1 MKLDEIT
8 FQWLVI
14 FSLLGS
20 LSTVT
25 PASAQPIT
33 PAADGTNTVVT
44 PEGDRLD
51 ISGGSLSQDG
61 ANLFHSF
68 QQFGLSQGQIANF
81 LSNPEIRN
89 ILGRVVGGDA
99 SYINGLIQITGGNS
113 NLFLMNPAGILFGAN
128 AQLNV
133 MGDFTATTATGI
145 GLGDAW
151 FNGFGNNNYAAL
163 VGTPSAFNFSVSQP
177 GSIVNL
183 GDLSLQPGQNLTL
196 LGGNVLNS
204 GTLSSPGGT
213 ITLAAVP
220 GESLVRISQAGHL
233 LSLEVRSPESTPTS
247 LMPVSLPELLTGGGT
262 THANQVLVNPDG
274 TISLTSSGPAV
285 PMTGGTAIASGTLDV
300 SGETGGTVQVLGE
313 NVGAIAGEINASGT
327 QGGGTILL
335 GGEYQG
341 QGPIPN
347 ALYTFV
353 SSDSTLNADAGTIG
367 DGGRVILWADD
378 TTRFYGNITARG
390 GAERGDGGFVEV
402 SGKQDLIFRGNV
414 NLSAP
419 QGNLGNLLLDPE
431 NIIIKNGAGAAND
444 NELADAQI
452 FAADGT
458 GTFTI
463 SEQALETIN
472 GNANITLEAT
482 NDITIENLND
492 NLLTF
497 KGGFGAI
504 RFTADADNNGLGSFI
519 MNQGDSLITNGRA
532 LTISG
537 VNIIT
542 GAIQTGH
549 WQNPAGNVTLT
560 AQNSI
565 NISGINTS
573 SPSSNAGNVLIN
585 ANNGHIQTGNI
596 ESRGAYY
603 GGLISISAMGNLS
616 TGSLNSSGNIAGGN
630 INLSTLDANSG
641 HIQTG
646 DIESLGNSG
655 GAIGISALGNMSI
668 GSLNASGNMAGG
680 NINLTSSGM
689 LQSGIIRSEALAGT
703 GGDITL
709 TATENIIPLSIS
721 SSGEN
726 GGGNIGITS
735 SEGGIYAHSAVLS
748 SGSNSGDGGEIILQA
763 EGDIVT
769 RHIMG
774 WTFGDTSKKGGN
786 ISITSN
792 TGAIDTTAGGTLS
805 GEAVIDPAAAILDV
819 ADIFLEA
826 LDNVDIYATN
836 VTGHNITLSA
846 PNGIKT
852 GHVISFGTG
861 DAGHVNLNSTL
872 GNIATNVIF
881 SASEQTTGGNITL
894 TAPQGNISTN
904 HLASYA
910 PLQGG
915 EIHITSG
922 GTFNIGA
929 ATINSFS
936 PIGTAGDVTIAVEN
950 SLTLGGD
957 NLRSAIRSE
966 GYTQGGNLTLTNN
979 SGAFTVGGY
988 LDTFSDN
995 GIAGNVNLTSEGN
1008 VLINGIRSQGEFQGG
1023 QITMTSHQG
1032 EIDASQRVLISRA
1045 VSGNAGSVTLQA
1057 EGNILTGLIQSW
1069 TYGDATT
1076 QGGNISITSN
1086 SGAINTTG
1094 GGTLWA
1100 EASISPTQPIAE
1112 IANTFLSSLANLDA
1126 YAING
1131 TGGNIALNAPQGVT
1145 TSHISSFGRA
1155 NSGHVNVSSTL
1166 GDINTNVIFSV
1177 SDNGHGG
1184 NITLNAP
1191 QGAITTSHLASY
1203 AALQGGTINI
1213 TSGSQFNI
1221 NGATINSYATTG
1233 AAGDVTI
1240 TQQESLTLGGDAD
1253 RIAIWSQGNTA
1264 GGNITLTSHDGAI
1277 ASEGSLESFSSNGT
1291 AGNVTLNGNGNIT
1304 PKGIRSEGAQ
1314 QGGSIT
1320 ITSGNGTIDSSNGGL
1335 NSYSSAGTAG
1345 DVNLTASG
1353 DITTS
1358 TIRSEGYTQG
1368 GNIGITS
1375 NAGAIATADSLN
1387 SFSETGTAGTV
1398 NLSANHNITTQ
1409 EIRSEGAQ
1417 RGGSITLNSTTGTID
1432 SSNGGLNSYSSAGT
1446 AGDVNLTASGDVTT
1460 STIRSEGYTQGGNIG
1475 ITSNAGAIATEGSL
1489 NSFSETGTAG
1499 TVSLSAPQN
1508 NITPSNIRSEG
1519 PQAGGSIQIHT
1530 GGTLDLSG
1538 VTLNSYSSSGTA
1550 GDVTISAQQSINL
1563 GGDASNSAIRS
1574 EGHTQGGNISIT
1586 SDTGAIAA
1594 GGSLDSFSAN
1604 GTAGN
1609 VTLNGN
1615 GNITPNGI
1623 RSEGAQQGGSITITS
1638 SNGTID
1644 SSNGGLNSYS
1654 SAGTAG
1660 EVNLTA
1666 SGDVT
1671 TSTIRSEGYTQGG
1684 QITITSNTG
1693 AIATEGSLNS
1703 FSETGTA
1710 GNVNLSALQNNVTAS
1725 NIRSEGQQGGG
1736 SINIQT
1742 GGTLDL
1748 SAATLNSYSSNGTA
1762 GDVTLSAEQNINL
1775 GGDESNSAIRSEG
1788 NTQGGT
1794 ITLTSNTGAI
1804 AAGGSLDSFSS
1815 QGTAGNVTLSAHG
1828 DITPNGI
1835 RSEGAQQ
1842 GGSITLESTTGTLD
1856 TRNGGLNS
1864 YSSAGTAGDVNLTA
1878 PGNVTTSTIRSEGY
1892 TQGGNIAI
1900 TSDSG
1905 AIATEGSLNSFSETG
1920 TAGTV
1925 NLSAYHNI
1933 TPNGIRSEGAQQGG
1947 SITLESTTGTLDTR
1961 NGGLNSYSSAGTA
1974 GDVNLTAPG
1983 NVTTSTIRSEG
1994 YTQGGNI
2001 AITSD
2006 SGAIATEGSLN
2017 SFSET
2022 GTAGTVNLSANQNI
2036 TTNGI
2041 RSEGAQQGG
2050 NITLESTTGGVDASG
2065 GNLDSYSSD
2074 GNAGQITIT
2083 AEGDIKTGFIRSFTL
2098 DDASTS
2104 LGGEISLIS
2113 RSGAIN
2119 TTVGDLSGEAE
2130 IALDADVSSEEV
2142 ANAFQHDQANI
2153 NAYSANGTAGNITLN
2168 ANNQITTSHISS
2180 YAGEGSGNVT
2190 LGNNIG
2196 DITTGVIF
2204 SSTRNGDGGAI
2215 AIQAPD
2221 GNININHIAT
2231 YSTNGTGGE
2240 VNLSAS
2246 GSVTLNNIASFGN
2259 LESGD
2264 VSITSDAG
2272 TITTGAIQTLA
2283 PSGTSGNITLNTFST
2298 SGNIQTAELRS
2309 SGAEGAGDITVIAE
2323 DGSVISGDIES
2334 ISENG
2339 DSGDI
2344 TVEGSGDVETG
2355 DIRSEGGQN
2364 SGDIDVNS
2372 SEGSATT
2379 GNVETIAH
2387 NGDSGN
2393 IDVNAEK
2400 DVLTGDI
2407 RSEGS
2412 QNSGNIDVNS
2422 NSGSV
2427 TTGNIETIAQNG
2439 DSGNID
2445 VNAEKDILTGDIR
2458 SIAGNNSGNIQIES
2472 RWGTITTAN
2481 IESIAEMGTA
2491 GDISL
2496 NAYRDINTG
2505 DITSRGALG
2514 GGDIEL
2520 NSTTGIIN
2528 TGEVFTNGGQIDIVE
2543 GGAIAPTNPVVVPR
2557 IEQSNVLPQT
2567 TLETQQAGNNPTATQ
2582 QLNPVLTV
2590 DPGINLSIAQQNPEL
2605 QQVLSRTG
2613 DSLAITSIVNSDRL
2627 GLQGFQNNHTLNSMM
2642 QMIGIS
2648 DLKSTTDSISD
2659 RTSTTQQITQALN
2672 AITSN
2677 SLTVAGGDAVASLEQ
2692 SRDDEYTEY
2701 FGTNFSQEL
2710 MNSASLKDALVKIT
2724 AETGYQFAVVYI
2736 SALPSQLELI
2746 LFTADGQPIRK
2757 TIPEAPR
2764 EQLLE
2769 VVNQFRGELTNP
2781 RRLNSQSY
2789 LKSSQQLYNWLI
2801 APIAADLEAAGIN
2814 TLMFSMDAGL
2824 RSLPIA
2830 ALHDGEQFLVEKYSL
2845 SQIPSVSLIDTT
2857 YRALQDTRV
2866 LAMGASTFTELSP
2879 LPAVPVELTTI
2890 ADRLWQGEA
2899 FLNEEFT
2906 RENLLQQRQ
2915 SYPYPIIHLATHG
2928 EFKSGSPSESYIQ
2941 LWDDQLQLDRIRE
2954 MGWNSPVVE
2963 LLVLSACR
2971 TALGDER
2978 AELGFA
2984 GLAVQAGVKSALA
2997 SLWYVSDEG
3006 TLGLMTEFYTHL
3018 TNATIKAEA
3027 LREAQIAMIRGEVR
3041 IEGGQLLGTGTR
3053 SGVTLPSGLQ
3063 NQRLSFAHPY
3073 FWSGFTLIGSP
3084 W

>member
-1 MKLDEIT
+1 
-8 FQWLVI
+8 
-14 FSLLGS
+14 
-20 LSTVT
+20 
-25 PASAQPIT
+25 
-33 PAADGTNTVVT
+33 
-44 PEGDRLD
+44 
-51 ISGGSLSQDG
+51 
-61 ANLFHSF
+61 
-68 QQFGLSQGQIANF
+68 
-81 LSNPEIRN
+81 
-89 ILGRVVGGDA
+89 
-99 SYINGLIQITGGNS
+99 
-113 NLFLMNPAGILFGAN
+113 
-128 AQLNV
+128 
-133 MGDFTATTATGI
+133 
-145 GLGDAW
+145 
-151 FNGFGNNNYAAL
+151 
-163 VGTPSAFNFSVSQP
+163 
-177 GSIVNL
+177 
-183 GDLSLQPGQNLTL
+183 
-196 LGGNVLNS
+196 
-204 GTLSSPGGT
+204 
-213 ITLAAVP
+213 
-220 GESLVRISQAGHL
+220 
-233 LSLEVRSPESTPTS
+233 
-247 LMPVSLPELLTGGGT
+247 
-262 THANQVLVNPDG
+262 
-274 TISLTSSGPAV
+274 
-285 PMTGGTAIASGTLDV
+285 
-300 SGETGGTVQVLGE
+300 
-313 NVGAIAGEINASGT
+313 
-327 QGGGTILL
+327 
-335 GGEYQG
+335 
-341 QGPIPN
+341 
-347 ALYTFV
+347 
-353 SSDSTLNADAGTIG
+353 
-367 DGGRVILWADD
+367 
-378 TTRFYGNITARG
+378 
-390 GAERGDGGFVEV
+390 
-402 SGKQDLIFRGNV
+402 
-414 NLSAP
+414 
-419 QGNLGNLLLDPE
+419 
-431 NIIIKNGAGAAND
+431 
-444 NELADAQI
+444 
-452 FAADGT
+452 
-458 GTFTI
+458 
-463 SEQALETIN
+463 
-472 GNANITLEAT
+472 
-482 NDITIENLND
+482 
-492 NLLTF
+492 
-497 KGGFGAI
+497 
-504 RFTADADNNGLGSFI
+504 
-519 MNQGDSLITNGRA
+519 
-532 LTISG
+532 
-537 VNIIT
+537 
-542 GAIQTGH
+542 
-549 WQNPAGNVTLT
+549 
-560 AQNSI
+560 
-565 NISGINTS
+565 
-573 SPSSNAGNVLIN
+573 
-585 ANNGHIQTGNI
+585 
-596 ESRGAYY
+596 
-603 GGLISISAMGNLS
+603 
-616 TGSLNSSGNIAGGN
+616 
-630 INLSTLDANSG
+630 
-641 HIQTG
+641 
-646 DIESLGNSG
+646 
-655 GAIGISALGNMSI
+655 
-668 GSLNASGNMAGG
+668 
-680 NINLTSSGM
+680 
-689 LQSGIIRSEALAGT
+689 
-703 GGDITL
+703 
-709 TATENIIPLSIS
+709 
-721 SSGEN
+721 
-726 GGGNIGITS
+726 
-735 SEGGIYAHSAVLS
+735 
-748 SGSNSGDGGEIILQA
+748 
-763 EGDIVT
+763 
-769 RHIMG
+769 
-774 WTFGDTSKKGGN
+774 
-786 ISITSN
+786 
-792 TGAIDTTAGGTLS
+792 
-805 GEAVIDPAAAILDV
+805 
-819 ADIFLEA
+819 
-826 LDNVDIYATN
+826 
-836 VTGHNITLSA
+836 
-846 PNGIKT
+846 
-852 GHVISFGTG
+852 
-861 DAGHVNLNSTL
+861 
-872 GNIATNVIF
+872 
-881 SASEQTTGGNITL
+881 
-894 TAPQGNISTN
+894 
-904 HLASYA
+904 
-910 PLQGG
+910 
-915 EIHITSG
+915 
-922 GTFNIGA
+922 
-929 ATINSFS
+929 
-936 PIGTAGDVTIAVEN
+936 
-950 SLTLGGD
+950 
-957 NLRSAIRSE
+957 
-966 GYTQGGNLTLTNN
+966 
-979 SGAFTVGGY
+979 
-988 LDTFSDN
+988 
-995 GIAGNVNLTSEGN
+995 
-1008 VLINGIRSQGEFQGG
+1008 
-1023 QITMTSHQG
+1023 
-1032 EIDASQRVLISRA
+1032 
-1045 VSGNAGSVTLQA
+1045 
-1057 EGNILTGLIQSW
+1057 
-1069 TYGDATT
+1069 
-1076 QGGNISITSN
+1076 
-1086 SGAINTTG
+1086 
-1094 GGTLWA
+1094 
-1100 EASISPTQPIAE
+1100 
-1112 IANTFLSSLANLDA
+1112 
-1126 YAING
+1126 
-1131 TGGNIALNAPQGVT
+1131 VT

-1240 TQQESLTLGGDAD
+1240 TQQESLTLGGDGD

-1264 GGNITLTSHDGAI
+1264 GGNITLTSHAGAI
-1277 ASEGSLESFSSNGT
+1277 AADGALESFSANGT
-1291 AGNVTLNGNGNIT
+1291 AGNVTLLGNGNIT
-1304 PKGIRSEGAQ
+1304 PNGIRSQGAQ
-1314 QGGSIT
+1314 QGGRIT
-1320 ITSGNGTIDSSNGGL
+1320 LTSGNGTIDTRNGGL

-1353 DITTS
+1353 DVTTS

-1375 NAGAIATADSLN
+1375 NTGAIATDGSLN
-1387 SFSETGTAGTV
+1387 SFSETGIAGTV
-1398 NLSANHNITTQ
+1398 NLSANQNMTTQ

-1417 RGGSITLNSTTGTID
+1417 RGGSITLESTTGTID

-1475 ITSNAGAIATEGSL
+1475 ITSNTGAIAGDSL
-1489 NSFSETGTAG
+1489 NSFSQTGTAG

-1508 NITPSNIRSEG
+1508 NITTSNIRSEG
-1519 PQAGGSIQIHT
+1519 PQAGGSIHIHT
-1530 GGTLDLSG
+1530 GGSLDLSG
-1538 VTLNSYSSSGTA
+1538 VTLNSYSASGTA
-1550 GDVTISAQQSINL
+1550 GDVTIRAQQSINL

-1594 GGSLDSFSAN
+1594 NGSLDSFSAN
-1604 GTAGN
+1604 GTAGT
-1609 VTLNGN
+1609 VILSGN
-1615 GNITPNGI
+1615 GDIIPNGI
-1623 RSEGAQQGGSITITS
+1623 RSEGAQRGGSITLTS
-1638 SNGTID
+1638 ETGTID
-1644 SSNGGLNSYS
+1644 TRTGGLNSYS

-1660 EVNLTA
+1660 DVNLTA
-1666 SGDVT
+1666 SRDVT

-1684 QITITSNTG
+1684 KITITSNTG
-1693 AIATEGSLNS
+1693 AIATDGSLNS

-1794 ITLTSNTGAI
+1794 VTLTSNAGAI

-1828 DITPNGI
+1828 DITPTSI
-1835 RSEGAQQ
+1835 HSEGAQQ

-1856 TRNGGLNS
+1856 TSNGGLNS

-1892 TQGGNIAI
+1892 TQGGNINI

-1905 AIATEGSLNSFSETG
+1905 AIATDGSLNSFSETG

-1925 NLSAYHNI
+1925 NLSANQNI
-1933 TPNGIRSEGAQQGG
+1933 TTQEIRSEGAQRGG
-1947 SITLESTTGTLDTR
+1947 SITLNSATGTIDSS
-1961 NGGLNSYSSAGTA
+1961 NGGLNSYSSTGTA

-1983 NVTTSTIRSEG
+1983 DVTTSTIRSEG
-1994 YTQGGNI
+1994 YTKGGNI
-2001 AITSD
+2001 NITSD
-2006 SGAIATEGSLN
+2006 SGAIATDGSLN

-2113 RSGAIN
+2113 RSGAID

-2130 IALDADVSSEEV
+2130 IALDADVSSPEV

-2153 NAYSANGTAGNITLN
+2153 NAYSANGTDGNITLN
-2168 ANNQITTSHISS
+2168 ANNQITTRHISS

-2190 LGNNIG
+2190 LGNSIG

-2298 SGNIQTAELRS
+2298 SGNIQTAQLRS
-2309 SGAEGAGDITVIAE
+2309 AGTEGAGDITVIAE

-2458 SIAGNNSGNIQIES
+2458 SIAGNNSGNIQMES

-2543 GGAIAPTNPVVVPR
+2543 GGAIAPTNPVVAPR
-2557 IEQSNVLPQT
+2557 IEPSNVLPQT
-2567 TLETQQAGNNPTATQ
+2567 TLATQQAGNNPTATQ

-2677 SLTVAGGDAVASLEQ
+2677 SLTVAGSDAVASLEQ

-2710 MNSASLKDALVKIT
+2710 MNSASLKDALVQIT

-2746 LFTADGQPIRK
+2746 LFTSDGQPIRK

-2769 VVNQFRGELTNP
+2769 VVNQFRVELTNP
-2781 RRLNSQSY
+2781 RHFNSQSY
-2789 LKSSQQLYNWLI
+2789 LKSAQQLYNWLI

-2857 YRALQDTRV
+2857 YRPLQDTRV

-2928 EFKSGSPSESYIQ
+2928 EFKSGNPSESYIQ